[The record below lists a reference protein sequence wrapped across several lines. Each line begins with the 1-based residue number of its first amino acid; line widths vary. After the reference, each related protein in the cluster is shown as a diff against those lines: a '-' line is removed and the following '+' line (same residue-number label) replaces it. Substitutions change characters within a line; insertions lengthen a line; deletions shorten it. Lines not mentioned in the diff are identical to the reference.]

1 MYKKFLHFFF
11 IQSILV
17 LSKNKGVLNM
27 ENQLNFEAV
36 SDEELLNI
44 VGGINLEFGEGGGSP
59 YGSMPDN
66 PWYWAL

>member
-1 MYKKFLHFFF
+1 
-11 IQSILV
+11 
-17 LSKNKGVLNM
+17 M

-66 PWYWAL
+66 TWYWAL